1 MRYSKLFGRTRY
13 DAPHDADSVNA
24 KLLVQGGFIEKLA
37 AGIYQF
43 LPLGLRVL
51 KKIHQIVREEMDAID
66 GQEILMASLH
76 PIEIWQQTGRDKTMN
91 DILYRTTAG
100 FNKDFVLGPSHEE
113 TVTPLVKK
121 YVQSYKDLPLSVY
134 QLQTKFRDEP
144 RAKSGL
150 LRGREFGM
158 KDMYSFHETEEDL
171 DQYYDRAKVAYTNVY
186 RRCGLDAYMI
196 EASGG
201 AFTDKISHEF
211 SVKTSAGEDT
221 MIFCPKCKIA
231 QNMEIAT
238 GKISHPDAPAE
249 KEMKMEKIPAERGGS
264 IAAGCDF
271 HHIPAWKILKTV
283 VYEVEG
289 RGFIGICIRGDL
301 NVNEHKVQRYFQKPV
316 RPASS
321 EQLLKLGLV
330 QGFISPVLNSDSHDS
345 ISFVAD
351 FSIKNVKNFCT
362 GANEKNTDLI
372 NVNPGRDFIIRDFAD
387 FVEVKGG
394 FICAKCD
401 SPLSEEKAI
410 EAGNIFKLGTKYSEV
425 FDLKVQGRDGKQ
437 ITVIMGC
444 YGIGNTRLMG
454 TIVEASHDA
463 NGIIWPKSVA
473 PYHVHLISL
482 GNDEKVLKASE
493 KLYEAI
499 KKSGVEILYDD
510 RDESAGKKL
519 KDADLIGIPL
529 RIVMSNRTLEKNSVE
544 WKMRSGFEAE
554 TIEVKNL
561 MKKLEEYL

>member
-1 MRYSKLFGRTRY
+1 MRYSKLFGRTRF

-24 KLLVQGGFIEKLA
+24 KLLSQSGFVEKLA

-51 KKIHQIVREEMDAID
+51 KKINQIIREEMDAVD

-76 PIEIWQQTGRDKTMN
+76 PIEIWEQTGRDKTMG
-91 DILYRTTAG
+91 DILYRTTASG
-100 FNKDFVLGPSHEE
+100 NKEFVLGPSHEE

-121 YVQSYKDLPLSVY
+121 NIQSYKDLPLSVY

-171 DQYYDRAKVAYTNVY
+171 DAYYDRVKTAYMNVY
-186 RRCGLDAYMI
+186 HRCGLDTYMI

-238 GKISHPDAPAE
+238 GKIVDYDEAVE
-249 KEMKMEKIPAERGGS
+249 KEMPMKKVSAKRGASIQAGS
-264 IAAGCDF
+264 NF
-271 HHIPAWKILKTV
+271 HHVPAWKILKTV

-289 RGFIGICIRGDL
+289 RGFAGICIRGDL
-301 NVNEHKVQRYFQKPV
+301 NVNEHKVERYFQKRL
-316 RPASS
+316 RPASA

-330 QGFISPVLNSDSHDS
+330 QGFISPVDNDL

-351 FSIKNVKNFCT
+351 FSIQNVKNFCT
-362 GANEKNTDLI
+362 GANEKDMDIL
-372 NVNPGRDFIIRDFAD
+372 NVNLGRDFAIKDFAD
-387 FVEVKGG
+387 FIEVKGG
-394 FICAKCD
+394 FLCGKCG
-401 SPLSEEKAI
+401 SELSEEKAI
-410 EAGNIFKLGTKYSEV
+410 EAGNIFKLGTKYSEA
-425 FDLKVQGRDGKQ
+425 FDLKVQGRDGKLT
-437 ITVIMGC
+437 TVIMGC
-444 YGIGNTRLMG
+444 YGIGNTRLLG
-454 TIVEASHDA
+454 TIVEACHDT

-473 PYHVHLISL
+473 PYLIYLISL
-482 GNDEKVLKASE
+482 GNDEKVKKTAE
-493 KLYEAI
+493 KLYEDFVQT
-499 KKSGVEILYDD
+499 SLEVLYDD

-529 RIVMSNRTLEKNSVE
+529 RIVVSSRTLEKDSVE
-544 WKMRSGFEAE
+544 WKERKRMKAE
-554 TIEVKNL
+554 VVPVKEL
-561 MKKLEEYL
+561 MERFNAWAG